1 MGIAAAPHKFPSAF
15 ACHIPSSSEGKLNQ
29 SHAGEQSIDPPWG
42 VCCPHGERCC
52 QLAVWWWPFRRAG
65 SSCAWRGWTLAGDF
79 CRSQTSQ
86 LCPATSGHP
95 VLLISEILCLW
106 DEELC
111 VCVRV
116 CVRTRVRRGCPQLSS
131 VAHNLCPD
139 PRWSPDS
146 MNSHPLHSSPGN
158 RCSQSPVCR
167 PIPPRP
173 AWLCPFVIVA
183 MFMFHKTKRKGT
195 LLLGLPSWTICIIQ
209 ISLQW
214 VSLLESAPPG
224 KARKNDFLLMRPH
237 VSGTFLNRRS

>member
-1 MGIAAAPHKFPSAF
+1 MPGEGGHWQEDFVGVRP
-15 ACHIPSSSEGKLNQ
+15 PSSVQ
-29 SHAGEQSIDPPWG
+29 PP
-42 VCCPHGERCC
+42 VDIQCYLFLRFCVYR
-52 QLAVWWWPFRRAG
+52 
-65 SSCAWRGWTLAGDF
+65 WRT
-79 CRSQTSQ
+79 
-86 LCPATSGHP
+86 
-95 VLLISEILCLW
+95 V
-106 DEELC
+106 C
-111 VCVRV
+111 VCTCV
-116 CVRTRVRRGCPQLSS
+116 CTRAQGCPQLSS

-183 MFMFHKTKRKGT
+183 MFMFHKQSEKG
-195 LLLGLPSWTICIIQ
+195 LYSLGLPSEHCIIQ